1 VLQNGMDL
9 FMMKMDLTQMNYK
22 LIRIK
27 ERELK
32 DSQKQLNTM
41 KMKVLFIKNVIFS
54 FLLHLSKQ
62 LIEYYII

>member
-1 VLQNGMDL
+1 
-9 FMMKMDLTQMNYK
+9 MNYK

-62 LIEYYII
+62 LIELMQANSIAK